1 MDAILV
7 LLEAA
12 ALFGVL
18 YLVVKKAVKDAIRES
33 RTKSCF
39 TPPARFFRGSVPD
52 LKREGTGS
60 ADMTL
65 TPPRTC

>member
-7 LLEAA
+7 RLEVA

-33 RTKSCF
+33 RTD
-39 TPPARFFRGSVPD
+39 V
-52 LKREGTGS
+52 
-60 ADMTL
+60 
-65 TPPRTC
+65 

>member
-18 YLVVKKAVKDAIRES
+18 YIVVKKEVKDAIRES
-33 RTKSCF
+33 RTD
-39 TPPARFFRGSVPD
+39 V
-52 LKREGTGS
+52 
-60 ADMTL
+60 
-65 TPPRTC
+65 

>member
-33 RTKSCF
+33 RTVVCAGKPGDRRAGAVRSF
-39 TPPARFFRGSVPD
+39 QSSRSVTRV
-52 LKREGTGS
+52 KRR
-60 ADMTL
+60 L
-65 TPPRTC
+65 P

>member
-7 LLEAA
+7 LLEA

-33 RTKSCF
+33 RTD
-39 TPPARFFRGSVPD
+39 V
-52 LKREGTGS
+52 
-60 ADMTL
+60 
-65 TPPRTC
+65 

>member
-1 MDAILV
+1 MRKGEIIKTTPFEMGLIIRDPMDAILV

-33 RTKSCF
+33 RTD
-39 TPPARFFRGSVPD
+39 V
-52 LKREGTGS
+52 
-60 ADMTL
+60 
-65 TPPRTC
+65 

>member
-18 YLVVKKAVKDAIRES
+18 HLMVKKAVKDAIRES
-33 RTKSCF
+33 RTD
-39 TPPARFFRGSVPD
+39 V
-52 LKREGTGS
+52 
-60 ADMTL
+60 
-65 TPPRTC
+65 

>member
-1 MDAILV
+1 MDAILL

-33 RTKSCF
+33 RTD
-39 TPPARFFRGSVPD
+39 V
-52 LKREGTGS
+52 
-60 ADMTL
+60 
-65 TPPRTC
+65 

>member
-12 ALFGVL
+12 AFFGVL

-33 RTKSCF
+33 RTD
-39 TPPARFFRGSVPD
+39 V
-52 LKREGTGS
+52 
-60 ADMTL
+60 
-65 TPPRTC
+65 